1 MICNPNNV
9 IYLTRL
15 LVPHWLGSVK
25 LLPSVPRPAS
35 FLVNSKGRPFTN
47 VSEAVVRLHK
57 KCGFTV
63 AFTNRDARRSYETWS
78 QNLPQKDDL
87 AWYIAHSTEVAK
99 RHYTAPDVHKASK
112 TCSAVINAMIEY
124 SDGRYSRIHPW
135 CS

>member
-1 MICNPNNV
+1 MVIALEPHIHQLLGKYVIIRQRILDSVNP
-9 IYLTRL
+9 
-15 LVPHWLGSVK
+15 
-25 LLPSVPRPAS
+25 VPRPAS
-35 FLVNSKGRPFTN
+35 LLVNSKGRSFTN

-99 RHYTAPDVHKASK
+99 GHYTAPDVHK
-112 TCSAVINAMIEY
+112 IMF
-124 SDGRYSRIHPW
+124 
-135 CS
+135 